1 MIKMKKI
8 LLLFVTLFTMFAA
21 VSCIDK
27 NDDPLDPE
35 EIVDGV
41 GGGMLR
47 LTVKGAKLYTVSS
60 IEISYANPAAPVGE
74 VGARDMFGV
83 DVPDVQLNE
92 KDGIQFEIAMAHR
105 TYNDVQ
111 VKFMFTDREPVEV
124 TIFETMELGRGEV
137 TQAEITLPEIP
148 GYAAGRLVRLDA
160 SWVVQP
166 AELTAKVADMAG
178 FSADSFQYVFLMMI
192 LNQYVVNPVH
202 LDRIIYYTT
211 DPAGDLVEASGVVA
225 RQVGAAG
232 EALDYTKLVS
242 FQHGTCSISAAPSYQ
257 SGITAELLPVSIT
270 DPDAPA
276 DRYVALMA
284 DYLGYGVSQTAD
296 LQHPYMHTKL
306 TGSTCADM
314 LSAAEEF
321 LEGASITV
329 PGGKVDLVGYSQ
341 GGAATI
347 QTLLELESRDFPD
360 ERINEVYAGAG
371 PYDLMAFFDFFMNND
386 NLYGRTG
393 FVPYTFRGIC
403 YGENITVDYSKI
415 YNPSLMEK
423 VNLENVFSTKQLD
436 EWHSILGSDMKAVL
450 HPDFFKDNYGGNKE
464 IIRLAEAIESNSVIK
479 YGEPRNVAKIRLY
492 HSKTDDTVPYVCSE
506 HLQEAWPGLSEIN
519 VLKTDHNHAKG
530 GIEFLLYYCGMESL
544 SALL

>member
-8 LLLFVTLFTMFAA
+8 LLLFVTLSTMFAA

-35 EIVDGV
+35 DILEDVEGGV
-41 GGGMLR
+41 LR

-124 TIFETMELGRGEV
+124 TIFETMELERGEV

-166 AELTAKVADMAG
+166 AELTAKVAEMAG
-178 FSADSFQYVFLMMI
+178 FSADSFQYAFLMMI

-270 DPDAPA
+270 NPDAPA

-386 NLYGRTG
+386 DLYGRTG

-415 YNPSLMEK
+415 YNHSLMEK

-464 IIRLAEAIESNSVIK
+464 IIRLAKAIESNSVIK

-544 SALL
+544 AALL

>member
-1 MIKMKKI
+1 MKKL
-8 LLLFVTLFTMFAA
+8 LLLFVTLSTMFAA

-35 EIVDGV
+35 DIVDGV

-60 IEISYANPAAPVGE
+60 IEISYANPAAPFGE
-74 VGARDMFGV
+74 GGARDMFGV

-111 VKFMFTDREPVEV
+111 VKLMFTDREPVEV
-124 TIFETMELGRGEV
+124 TIFETMELERGEV
-137 TQAEITLPEIP
+137 THAEITLPEIP

-166 AELTAKVADMAG
+166 AELTAKVAEMAG
-178 FSADSFQYVFLMMI
+178 FSADSFQYAFLMMI

-232 EALDYTKLVS
+232 EALDYTRLVS

-270 DPDAPA
+270 NPDAPA

-321 LEGASITV
+321 LEGAGITV

-393 FVPYTFRGIC
+393 FVSYTFRGIC
-403 YGENITVDYSKI
+403 YGENISVDYSKI

-492 HSKTDDTVPYVCSE
+492 HSRTDGTVPYVCSE
-506 HLQEAWPGLSEIN
+506 NLCKAWPNLQEIN
-519 VLKTDHNHAKG
+519 ILKTQSDHLKG
-530 GIEFLLYYCGMESL
+530 GVEFMLDYCGL
-544 SALL
+544 GDLAALL